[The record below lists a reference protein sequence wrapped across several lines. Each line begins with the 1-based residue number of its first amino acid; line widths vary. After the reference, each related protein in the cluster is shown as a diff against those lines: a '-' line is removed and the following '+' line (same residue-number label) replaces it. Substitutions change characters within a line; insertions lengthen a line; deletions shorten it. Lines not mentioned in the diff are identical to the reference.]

1 MENNP
6 IISMMYRPSKKI
18 VQIWRETKMYSK
30 TQHDTFVLAMYNHN
44 RQRLIAI
51 TSIKFS
57 YNSDLISRSPP
68 CVVLLSQYHPQSKK
82 CHDCTMTKISK
93 HHRKQEGKGDN
104 GIRSCAEKKK
114 K

>member
-6 IISMMYRPSKKI
+6 IISMMYRPSKKM

-30 TQHDTFVLAMYNHN
+30 TEHDTFAL
-44 RQRLIAI
+44 RLFAI
-51 TSIKFS
+51 TFIKFK
-57 YNSDLISRSPP
+57 NSDLISWSPP
-68 CVVLLSQYHPQSKK
+68 CVILLSQYHPQSKK
-82 CHDCTMTKISK
+82 RHDWTMTKISK

-114 K
+114 